1 MPILKTDKRKNGL
14 QGYRV
19 IVNYTDADGSHKK
32 IERAAYGKALTSAD
46 LPLIPNAPYFRVSV
60 VDERGNVASTRGFF
74 TDEYNE
80 M

>member
-32 IERAAYGKALTSAD
+32 IERAAYGKAEAQSLEAKLLAEVSAPAD
-46 LPLIPNAPYFRVSV
+46 TKTTVHMLY
-60 VDERGNVASTRGFF
+60 D
-74 TDEYNE
+74 
-80 M
+80 